1 VTSLK
6 GRLTASLAA
15 TLIAVFGLQWW
26 LINFSIRHVTEGYI
40 LARLDR
46 DIDSL
51 FATVDVDPSG
61 NPQIG
66 SGSLS
71 LAYETPYSGHYFLIR
86 TQRGTLSS
94 RSLWDEELRPVPWV
108 SPGNAKRYYL
118 TGPQDQPL
126 LGRVRGFRQ
135 GDRLVN
141 VVAAQDL
148 SDLNRDLSDL
158 RVRFLA
164 LTLAMLWLLVFLQR
178 YGITWALR
186 PVEQV
191 RSELGRVT
199 QGKSERI
206 AGPVPAEVRPLTEE
220 INRLVD
226 MLSRRLQLTRSAVG
240 NLAHALKTPLTVITQ
255 LASDTSA
262 TDPQTSAQVLAQTD
276 NMRRLIERELKR
288 ARLAG
293 SGKTAAYFQASTEIP
308 LLIKALDHIYADKE
322 PRIEVIL
329 PPQANFPVDREDMLE
344 LIGNLADNAC
354 KWAKD
359 RVRITIASKNG
370 LSIEVEDDGPGCS
383 PEQLQ
388 QLGSRGLRLDES
400 TQGHGLGLAIARE
413 IIHQYQGRMEF
424 LSGQGLGGLCVR
436 VNIPI

>member
-1 VTSLK
+1 M
-6 GRLTASLAA
+6 SLAA
-15 TLIAVFGLQWW
+15 TLIAVFGLQWL
-26 LINFSIRHVTEGYI
+26 LINVSIQHVTEGYI

-46 DIDSL
+46 DTESL
-51 FATVDVDPSG
+51 FAAVNLDPNG
-61 NPQIG
+61 RPQLSAG
-66 SGSLS
+66 PMSLG
-71 LAYETPYSGHYFLIR
+71 YETPYSGHYFLIR
-86 TQRGTLSS
+86 TSAASLPS
-94 RSLWDEELRPVPWV
+94 RSLWDEELPPLPWAT
-108 SPGNAKRYYL
+108 PGSSKRYYKL
-118 TGPQDQPL
+118 GPQDQPL
-126 LGRVRGFRQ
+126 LVRVRGFRQ

-141 VVAAQDL
+141 VIVAQDL

-164 LTLAMLWLLVFLQR
+164 LTLAMLWLLILLQR

-191 RSELGRVT
+191 RQELRRVT
-199 QGKSERI
+199 QGESERI
-206 AGPVPAEVRPLTEE
+206 AGPVPDEVRPLTEE

-226 MLSRRLQLTRSAVG
+226 MISRRLQLTRSAIG

-255 LASDTSA
+255 LASEA
-262 TDPQTSAQVLAQTD
+262 QTNDKQVRTQVLTQTD
-276 NMRRLIERELKR
+276 NMRRLVERELKR

-293 SGKTAAYFQASTEIP
+293 AGKAAAYFQASTEIP
-308 LLIKALDHIYADKE
+308 LLIKALEHIHADKE
-322 PRIEVIL
+322 PRIELSL
-329 PPQANFPVDREDMLE
+329 PPQANFPMDREDMLE

-354 KWAKD
+354 KWARE
-359 RVRITIASKNG
+359 RVRISLGSKSG
-370 LSIEVEDDGPGCS
+370 LSVEVEDDGPGCS

-413 IIHQYQGRMEF
+413 IVLQYRGTIEF

-436 VNIPI
+436 VHIPI